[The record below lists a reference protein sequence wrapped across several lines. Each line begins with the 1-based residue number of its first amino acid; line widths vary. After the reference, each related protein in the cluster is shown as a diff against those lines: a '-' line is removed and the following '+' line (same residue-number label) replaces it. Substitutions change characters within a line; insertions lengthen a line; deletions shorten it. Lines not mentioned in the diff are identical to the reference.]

1 MVFYIVSLQH
11 PSNVPV
17 QAIPVWNALRNA
29 FEQERF
35 PQMLLLDG
43 QPGVGKKLIAMNLAK
58 MLCEHS
64 TEPIIWLTPIDGKAE
79 DRDTPAK
86 IDSKVAE
93 LSQKFMQNPFNI
105 GYITESAII
114 SVGMVEHLLK
124 NFELKAA
131 GNRAVI
137 ITNADLMNENAANKL
152 LKTFEEVPPNTYF
165 ILTASSRHSLL
176 PTVRSRSSCFSVPL
190 LKNEE
195 MVKILAD
202 YGYNSPSESI
212 LEFAA
217 GSAGKAMF
225 AMDSNYSELKE
236 KIAVYA
242 DYALKGDASAAIL
255 YAQTIEKSANTAAFF
270 LEGLALQCPDYV
282 QNIHFLLQ
290 AVSAKRFTAEQAIQ
304 NMALRLAQKAI

>member
-1 MVFYIVSLQH
+1 LNNSVNI
-11 PSNVPV
+11 PA
-17 QAIPVWNALRNA
+17 QAVPVWNVLKNA

-43 QPGVGKKLIAMNLAK
+43 QPGVGKKVIAMNLAK
-58 MLCEHS
+58 MLCQHS
-64 TEPIIWLTPIDGKAE
+64 NEPIIWLTPIDGKAE

-93 LSQKFMQNPFNI
+93 LSQKFMQNPFNT

-124 NFELKAA
+124 NFELKAS
-131 GNRAVI
+131 GNRVAI
-137 ITNADLMNENAANKL
+137 ITNADLMNENAANKI
-152 LKTFEEVPPNTYF
+152 LKTFEDVPPKTYF
-165 ILTASSRHSLL
+165 ILTANSRHSLL
-176 PTVRSRSSCFSVPL
+176 PTVRSRSVCFSVPL

-195 MVKILAD
+195 ITKILTD
-202 YGYNSPSESI
+202 YGYNSPSESV

-217 GSAGKAMF
+217 GSAGKAML
-225 AMDSNYSELKE
+225 AIDSNYSELKE

-242 DYALKGDASAAIL
+242 SYAIKGDASAAIL

-282 QNIHFLLQ
+282 QSIHFLLQ